1 MIIAIPIRVLELSG
15 RSPWDQVY
23 TLSDFFKRVF
33 DQLEVTPFPVLPEC
47 RPEEICRICDGLIVS
62 GSEKNIYPEYY
73 NHPRLPEME
82 HTYTVDEYGGDKRL
96 IEAFVKAK
104 KPIMGI
110 CGGLQMLNVYFGGTL
125 NQLVPGHNNIR
136 YGHRIHIEKDS
147 FLYSVYQSKTV
158 EVNSYHCQCIL
169 DPAPGFRVT
178 ARAEDGTIE
187 AIERDN
193 IIAVQWHPEVDV
205 DMPFFRLFVDK
216 FFQM

>member
-1 MIIAIPIRVLELSG
+1 MIIAIPIRVLDLPG
-15 RSPWDQVY
+15 REPWDKAY
-23 TLSDFFKRVF
+23 TLSDWFKQVF
-33 DQLEVTPFPVLPEC
+33 EQLDITPFPVLPNTN
-47 RPEEICRICDGLIVS
+47 PEEVCRICDGLIVS

-82 HTYTVDEYGGDKRL
+82 HTYTVDEYSRDKLL
-96 IEAFVKAK
+96 IEAFEKAG
-104 KPIMGI
+104 KPILGI

-136 YGHRIHIEKDS
+136 NGHKLHIAKDS
-147 FLYSVYQSKTV
+147 FLYVVYRSETA
-158 EVNSYHCQCIL
+158 EVNSYHRQCAL

-178 ARAEDGTIE
+178 ATAEDGTIE

-193 IIAVQWHPEVDV
+193 IVAVQWHPEVDT
-205 DMPFFRLFVDK
+205 DLPFFRTFINT